1 MISRLFKTTLLILHI
16 AAIGG
21 CGGPAPTQGVAIEV
35 VAHGGTKDDTR
46 SIQDAID
53 RCHAVGGGRV
63 VLPEGAVFNSGPLRL
78 RSGVELHLAKAAL
91 LRVNLDRAAW
101 PAEGR
106 PYLIYAEDAEK
117 ISITGPGAIDGQGR
131 HLMAEFGEHIHR
143 PGPWRPGIV
152 GLLRC
157 RQVSMQD
164 LVIRD
169 APFWTVHFIG
179 CDGVLAERLTIR
191 NDRRIPNCDGID
203 PDHCRNVTIRDCDID
218 AGDDC
223 IVVKNTRPYADLGPS
238 ENIRVENCDLRS
250 SSAALKIGTESVSDF
265 RNIVFDRCRI
275 RDSSRGLVIQLRDE
289 GDVENVVFSNMT
301 VETRLFYEAWWGR
314 AEPIH
319 VSAFVRAAGGKL
331 GRIRNVRFENIDA
344 RSENGVYVSGS
355 DGSRPEGIAFDRVR
369 VRIGKWTDWPGGQH
383 DRRPCTMEGLVP
395 HPTAGFYCCCAESVS
410 LRNCRVRWSGRPQP
424 HYNAALDIVDVGRL
438 SVEGFEGNS
447 RR

>member
-1 MISRLFKTTLLILHI
+1 MIFHLLCMLLLL
-16 AAIGG
+16 AGVGG
-21 CGGPAPTQGVAIEV
+21 CAAQPPAAGVTIQVPPPSGA
-35 VAHGGTKDDTR
+35 DDDAP

-53 RCHAVGGGRV
+53 RCHAAGGGRV
-63 VLPEGAVFNSGPLRL
+63 VLPAGAVFTSGPLRL
-78 RSGVELHLAKAAL
+78 RSGVELHLAKTAL
-91 LRVNLDRAAW
+91 LRVNLDRSVW
-101 PAEGR
+101 PAKGR
-106 PYLIYAEDAEK
+106 SYLVSAEDAEN
-117 ISITGPGAIDGQGR
+117 IAITGPGTIDGQGR
-131 HLMAEFGEHIHR
+131 QLMAKLGDHIHK

-157 RQVSMQD
+157 RQVRMQD

-169 APFWTVHFIG
+169 GPHWTVHFIG

-203 PDHCRNVTIRDCDID
+203 PDHCRNVVIRNCDIE

-223 IVVKNTRPYADLGPS
+223 IVIKNTRPYADLGPT
-238 ENIRVENCDLRS
+238 ENIRVENCDLKS
-250 SSAALKIGTESVSDF
+250 TSAALKIGTESVSDF

-289 GDVENVVFSNMT
+289 GTVENVVFSNMT

-319 VSAFVRAAGGKL
+319 VSAFARKADGKL
-331 GRIRNVRFENIDA
+331 GQIRNVRFENIEA
-344 RSENGVYVSGS
+344 RSENGVYLSGC

-369 VRIGKWTDWPGGQH
+369 VRIDKWTDWPGGQH
-383 DRRPCTMEGLVP
+383 DRRPCAMEGLVP
-395 HPTAGFYCCCAESVS
+395 HPTAGFYCAQAESVS
-410 LRNCRVRWSGRPQP
+410 LRNCRVCWAGRPQQ
-424 HYNAALDIVDVGRL
+424 HDGAALDVAAIGRL
-438 SVEGFEGNS
+438 TVEGFEGNA